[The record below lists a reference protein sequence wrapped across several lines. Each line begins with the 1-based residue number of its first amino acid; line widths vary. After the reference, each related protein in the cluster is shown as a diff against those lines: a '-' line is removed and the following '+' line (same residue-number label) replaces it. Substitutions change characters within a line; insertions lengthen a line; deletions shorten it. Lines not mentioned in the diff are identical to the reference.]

1 MKKVVL
7 IFPDTLKMA
16 DFIIANN
23 ISNVIA
29 DSLEQ
34 SLTGEMTDDEIITAC
49 EEFDAFAKAV
59 SPFQH
64 YQD

>member
-7 IFPDTLKMA
+7 IFPDTVKMA

-34 SLTGEMTDDEIITAC
+34 SLTGEMTDDDIITAC

-59 SPFQH
+59 SPPTR
-64 YQD
+64 YTD

>member
-49 EEFDAFAKAV
+49 EEFDAFAKAI
-59 SPFQH
+59 SPFRH